1 VALRCVRI
9 EKPLVGALH
18 LRRSWWAPWRV
29 GHVWFEPVGRRRM
42 YWVPLANMGAALEA
56 STFEQAMV
64 VVVRERMSRVCRK
77 HRHLDA
83 V

>member
-1 VALRCVRI
+1 
-9 EKPLVGALH
+9 
-18 LRRSWWAPWRV
+18 
-29 GHVWFEPVGRRRM
+29 
-42 YWVPLANMGAALEA
+42 MGAALEA